1 MKTVSYILMA
11 LFITASFTSCTAD
24 AINDNEDIS
33 AEQVATGDGQVDPNE
48 DTGGN

>member
-33 AEQVATGDGQVDPNE
+33 AEQVATEGQDGQIDPE
-48 DTGGN
+48 GDDG